1 MKETKDILTT
11 EQKLEEIKYQA
22 YRLGKVDEIAEELA
36 FISQVQDLKSKE
48 KYINELYDEFCD

>member
-22 YRLGKVDEIAEELA
+22 YRLGKVDEITEALALISRMHYSELR
-36 FISQVQDLKSKE
+36 E
-48 KYINELYDEFCD
+48 KYINELYEDFCD

>member
-1 MKETKDILTT
+1 MKTTKDILTI

-22 YRLGKVDEIAEELA
+22 YRLGKVDEIDEALA

-48 KYINELYDEFCD
+48 KYINELYEEFCD